1 MGFRK
6 FWKESFPGF
15 VLKNILIAIAGLV
28 ALVWITLIGI
38 DFYTNHGEVEI
49 VPDLRG
55 TYIEEAQNI
64 LAKKG
69 LTVQV
74 IDSVY
79 VRDKKLGTIIDQNPA
94 PNSTVKSNRPIYITI
109 NSRLVRQVTLPD
121 VSDVSYRQADAMLQ
135 AIGLSVSSVEYA
147 PSDYKDLVSEVKYR
161 GRSILPGTRIPE
173 GSSVVLV
180 VGSGEGFPD
189 AEIPNLKGMTLTE
202 ATDEVT
208 LKQFAIGA
216 VEYDVQPD
224 GNEDDYV
231 VYRQRPSA
239 TTIIQ
244 VGTKIDVYLSKNKQR
259 MKEVFEEDNKK
270 EETNEQF
277 F

>member
-244 VGTKIDVYLSKNKQR
+244 VGTKIDIYLSKNKQR

>member
-64 LAKKG
+64 LSKKG

-202 ATDEVT
+202 ATDEAT

>member
-1 MGFRK
+1 
-6 FWKESFPGF
+6 
-15 VLKNILIAIAGLV
+15 
-28 ALVWITLIGI
+28 
-38 DFYTNHGEVEI
+38 
-49 VPDLRG
+49 
-55 TYIEEAQNI
+55 
-64 LAKKG
+64 
-69 LTVQV
+69 
-74 IDSVY
+74 
-79 VRDKKLGTIIDQNPA
+79 
-94 PNSTVKSNRPIYITI
+94 
-109 NSRLVRQVTLPD
+109 
-121 VSDVSYRQADAMLQ
+121 MLQ

-147 PSDYKDLVSEVKYR
+147 PSDYKDLVSEVKYK

-202 ATDEVT
+202 ATDEAT